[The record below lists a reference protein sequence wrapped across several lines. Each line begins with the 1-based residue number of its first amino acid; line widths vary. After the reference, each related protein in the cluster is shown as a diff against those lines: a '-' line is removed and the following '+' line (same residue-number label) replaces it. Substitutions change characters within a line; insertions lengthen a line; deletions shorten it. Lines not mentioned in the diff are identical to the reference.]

1 MTGFE
6 LEGFLPYI
14 LNQTAEAASK
24 GFEPLYR
31 DGFGMTRTQWRVL
44 ALIGRYPGLSA
55 RDICALAHEEKSR
68 VSRAIAA
75 LETDGLI
82 ARDQSEFDRRSEILR
97 LTPEG
102 ATRYATLGAAAQAYD
117 QGLRDMLGQ
126 EDAATL
132 RVLLS
137 RLQRAVRDVEPQ

>member
-1 MTGFE
+1 MTSFE

-14 LNQTAEAASK
+14 LNQTAEAASQ

-55 RDICALAHEEKSR
+55 RDICALAHEEKSK
-68 VSRAIAA
+68 VSRAIAGLEADA
-75 LETDGLI
+75 LI
-82 ARDQSEFDRRSEILR
+82 SRDQSEFDRRSEVLR

-102 ATRYATLGAAAQAYD
+102 AARYATLGAAALAYD

-126 EDAATL
+126 DDATTL
-132 RVLLS
+132 RLLLG
-137 RLQRAVRDVEPQ
+137 RLQKAVRDVEPQ